1 MTHPYEERTCSGP
14 LRMPMA
20 EHRVEARLLSPR
32 TKASGKGCV
41 HLTCLRKA
49 GISAEDL
56 RTHSRIRVV
65 PTGKSGENPQAH
77 PRHISRVAN

>member
-41 HLTCLRKA
+41 HLTCPTKA

-56 RTHSRIRVV
+56 RIHSRIRLV

-77 PRHISRVAN
+77 PRHISRVGN